1 MNFYVALTVSLIFII
16 FSTFFSMSD
25 MVYSSVNTS
34 RLKKE
39 ASEGNKSSARAYK
52 LAINYDNTISTILLG
67 NNAVNVGLSSS
78 MVFVTAAFG
87 LDETIANLISII
99 ISLVVLLLFG
109 EVIPKQIAK
118 IYNYRL
124 SKIFAPIILVF
135 KYLFLPFTFVF
146 TGISKLISKIF
157 LRNGIKDKS
166 NNVDAELKEMVDV
179 IEDEGLIDEDKADLV
194 RNAIEFNTTE
204 AYEIMKPRV
213 DIEMFDI
220 NSPIS
225 SLISNKSIFNFS
237 RIPLYEDDKDH
248 IVGILPIKILQKKI
262 LAGKPFTLLE
272 LSYVPTFV
280 PRTMKITDILLKL
293 KESKHHMAIV
303 LDEYGGVEGII
314 TMEDILEEIVGD
326 IWDET
331 DDVEKDYSV
340 TKGGFIVDGSMN
352 IDDFFELFD
361 LKDRESD
368 NSYTTVNG
376 WIIDKLERFGK
387 IGDKLVYKNIT
398 VEIIAADEFT
408 VEKIKVIVNDD
419 DLDDN

>member
-1 MNFYVALTVSLIFII
+1 MNFYVALTVSIILII

-87 LDETIANLISII
+87 LDETISNLVSII

-124 SKIFAPIILVF
+124 SKVFAPIILVF

-157 LRNGIKDKS
+157 LRNGIKDNS

-225 SLISNKSIFNFS
+225 NLISNKNIFNFS

-272 LSYVPTFV
+272 MSYVPTFV

-352 IDDFFELFD
+352 IDDFFELFHLRD
-361 LKDRESD
+361 H
-368 NSYTTVNG
+368 
-376 WIIDKLERFGK
+376 
-387 IGDKLVYKNIT
+387 
-398 VEIIAADEFT
+398 
-408 VEKIKVIVNDD
+408 
-419 DLDDN
+419 